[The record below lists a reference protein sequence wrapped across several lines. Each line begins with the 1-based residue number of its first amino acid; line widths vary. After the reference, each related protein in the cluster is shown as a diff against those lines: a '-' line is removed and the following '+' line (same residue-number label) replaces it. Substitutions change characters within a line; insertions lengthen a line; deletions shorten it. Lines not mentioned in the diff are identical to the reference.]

1 MLIIKR
7 SKNNIEFSC
16 KNGIIDEVSGL
27 CTNMLFS
34 ISHLIVTVVKC
45 RQYPWKSKDVHRFTH
60 TEGVTGSLEVHSRH
74 VMSIVVP
81 QSLNKET
88 REVRRSIE
96 SRIGAERG
104 RGRSM
109 KKKKKARVI
118 IRYRSDSPRSS
129 LHSFLLPPPSCSSLP
144 VRPFPSNALYRSRSH
159 STSFVASF
167 PVMRYIPSKSRASFR
182 GY

>member
-1 MLIIKR
+1 MLR
-7 SKNNIEFSC
+7 
-16 KNGIIDEVSGL
+16 
-27 CTNMLFS
+27 S
-34 ISHLIVTVVKC
+34 ISYAIVTAVKC
-45 RQYPWKSKDVHRFTH
+45 RQYPWKSKDVHRPRTQKASR
-60 TEGVTGSLEVHSRH
+60 GSLEVYSRH

-88 REVRRSIE
+88 REVRRSIK
-96 SRIGAERG
+96 SRIGAERR

-109 KKKKKARVI
+109 KKKRKKARVI
-118 IRYRSDSPRSS
+118 IRYRSDSSRSP
-129 LHSFLLPPPSCSSLP
+129 LHSFLLPPLSYSSLASSP
-144 VRPFPSNALYRSRSH
+144 VPSNAFYRSRSH